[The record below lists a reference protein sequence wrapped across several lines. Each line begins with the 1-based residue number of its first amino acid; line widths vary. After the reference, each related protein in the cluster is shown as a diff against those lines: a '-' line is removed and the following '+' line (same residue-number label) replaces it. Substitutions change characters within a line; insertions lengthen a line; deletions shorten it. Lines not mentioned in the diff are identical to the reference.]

1 MPIVRDGRNLVAGLI
16 AGDSVNPLSSD
27 NAYIWIG
34 SATADHAPTDAH
46 LTASGIGAS
55 MEDGY
60 PTTATNV
67 LTFRSVFTT
76 DEANFQWEEWGIKN
90 INTTG
95 ATLFNRK
102 QEALGVKT
110 NTQTWQ
116 MTATL
121 TFTT

>member
-1 MPIVRDGRNLVAGLI
+1 
-16 AGDSVNPLSSD
+16 
-27 NAYIWIG
+27 
-34 SATADHAPTDAH
+34 
-46 LTASGIGAS
+46 

-60 PTTATNV
+60 PSTATNV
-67 LTFRSVFTT
+67 LTFRSVFAT

-90 INTTG
+90 VNTTG
-95 ATLFNRK
+95 TTLFNRK